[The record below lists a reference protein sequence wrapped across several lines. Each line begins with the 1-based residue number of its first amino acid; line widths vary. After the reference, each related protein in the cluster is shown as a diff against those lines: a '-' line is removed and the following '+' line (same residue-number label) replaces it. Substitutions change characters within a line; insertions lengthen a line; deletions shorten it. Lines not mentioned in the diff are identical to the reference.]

1 MMYVKKKYAHLE
13 AEVFEFT
20 KMLQATNQQLGLAVM
35 QALKERDAALAQ
47 VDILKEVLRN
57 GRTDD

>member
-1 MMYVKKKYAHLE
+1 MYVKKKYARLE
-13 AEVFEFT
+13 DEGFEFI

-57 GRTDD
+57 GRTGD